1 MSVRIQE
8 ADFDVGVEIT
18 ALRAARKDIGA
29 IASFIGLVRDF
40 NEGDTV
46 TSLHLE
52 HYPAMTEKV
61 LHQIIGQAQS
71 RWKITETLIIHRV
84 GTLRPRDQI
93 VLVVTASAH
102 RGEAFAACEFLM
114 DFLKTQAPFWKKE
127 HTAQGHRW
135 IETRETDQ
143 LAAKKW
149 EKL

>member
-8 ADFDVGVEIT
+8 ADFDLGAEIT
-18 ALRAARKDIGA
+18 ALRAERKDIGA
-29 IASFIGLVRDF
+29 IVSFTGLVRDF
-40 NEGDTV
+40 NECDTV

-61 LHQIIGQAQS
+61 LKQMIGQAKS

-84 GTLRPRDQI
+84 GTLLPGDQI
-93 VLVVTASAH
+93 VLVITAAAH
-102 RGEAFAACEFLM
+102 RNEAFAACAFLM

-127 HTAQGHRW
+127 HTTEADRW
-135 IETRETDQ
+135 VQARETDQ

-149 EKL
+149 EAL